1 LSDFSLSKDIIS
13 QVSQEVIDWD
23 QKNKLEIERL
33 KDMESYRREFVG
45 NVSHE
50 LKTPIFNIQG
60 YLLTLIEGGLYDE
73 KNQHGLPNQG

>member
-1 LSDFSLSKDIIS
+1 
-13 QVSQEVIDWD
+13 
-23 QKNKLEIERL
+23 
-33 KDMESYRREFVG
+33 MESYRREFVG

-73 KNQHGLPNQG
+73 KINMDYLTRANKSVDRMIALIEDLDIISKLESGVIEMDLKK